1 MSPSYPDSSS
11 ITDMLSQAVEA
22 AKIGAQAQEERAS
35 QTVEVEAAEGQIRV
49 TANLMGKVKV
59 DIIDPRAVRLG
70 AAVLGEEITIAVN
83 AALDK
88 AREESGTPGEIDLAG
103 LSEKMEELQKQS
115 AQKLRG
121 FMDGLATSHEQIVRT
136 ASERL
141 GGGNA

>member
-22 AKIGAQAQEERAS
+22 AKIGAQAQAERAS
-35 QTVEVEAAEGQIRV
+35 QTVEVEVAEGRV
-49 TANLMGKVKV
+49 RVSANLVGKVTV
-59 DIIDPRAVRLG
+59 AIVDPRALRLG
-70 AAVLGEEITIAVN
+70 AEALGEEITAGVN

-103 LSEKMEELQKQS
+103 LSEKMEQLQQES

-121 FMDGLATSHEQIVRT
+121 FMDGLSASHEQIVRT

-141 GGGNA
+141 GGGN

>member
-22 AKIGAQAQEERAS
+22 AKIGAQAQAERAS
-35 QTVEVEAAEGQIRV
+35 QTVEVEVAEGRV
-49 TANLMGKVKV
+49 RVSANLVGKVTV
-59 DIIDPRAVRLG
+59 TILDPRALRLG
-70 AAVLGEEITIAVN
+70 AEALGEEITAGVN

-103 LSEKMEELQKQS
+103 LSEKMEQLQQES

-121 FMDGLATSHEQIVRT
+121 FMDGLSSSHEQIVRT
-136 ASERL
+136 AAERL
-141 GGGNA
+141 GGGN

>member
-22 AKIGAQAQEERAS
+22 AKIGAEAQAERAS
-35 QTVEVEAAEGQIRV
+35 QTVEVEVAEGRV
-49 TANLMGKVKV
+49 RVSANLVGKVTV
-59 DIIDPRAVRLG
+59 AIVDPRALRLG
-70 AAVLGEEITIAVN
+70 AEALGEEITAGVN

-103 LSEKMEELQKQS
+103 LSEKMEQLQQES

-121 FMDGLATSHEQIVRT
+121 FMDGLSASHEQIVRT

-141 GGGNA
+141 GGGN

>member
-22 AKIGAQAQEERAS
+22 AKIGAQAQAERAS
-35 QTVEVEAAEGQIRV
+35 QTVEVEVAEGQVRV
-49 TANLMGKVKV
+49 SANLVGKVTV
-59 DIIDPRAVRLG
+59 TIIDPRALRLG
-70 AAVLGEEITIAVN
+70 AEVLGEEITAGVN

-103 LSEKMEELQKQS
+103 LSEKMEQLQQES

-121 FMDGLATSHEQIVRT
+121 FMDGLSSSHEQIVRT
-136 ASERL
+136 AAERL
-141 GGGNA
+141 GGGS